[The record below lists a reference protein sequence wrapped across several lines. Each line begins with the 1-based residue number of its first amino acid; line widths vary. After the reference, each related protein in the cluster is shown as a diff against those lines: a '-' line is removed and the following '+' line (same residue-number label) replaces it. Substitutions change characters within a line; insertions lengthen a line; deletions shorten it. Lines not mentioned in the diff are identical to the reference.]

1 MVVRGRTRNAI
12 GPQGRVGSTPTIS
25 ARRRHNTEYFA
36 PKGMFP
42 WGLFLR
48 CARQGTA
55 VLARAGIRL
64 YIGCLLS
71 SIRVLKTRSRNMTS
85 KKGGKHQVPIC
96 WAINPKTTGVSMIL
110 ALEKAISMPMI
121 D

>member
-25 ARRRHNTEYFA
+25 ARIFCPQGNVPLGAFFTMR
-36 PKGMFP
+36 P
-42 WGLFLR
+42 
-48 CARQGTA
+48 ARAA

-64 YIGCLLS
+64 YIDCLLS

-110 ALEKAISMPMI
+110 ALEKAISMPII